1 VSEGTLV
8 RVPTIVNGGSIIGQP
23 AFAVHRAIRGVVL
36 LDGRRYAGP
45 VLGFLA
51 GVPASVAWYALRAVQ
66 VFVRR
71 GAPVLRRSPGRL
83 VGIDPRLR
91 GEVLVRAWAKLMA
104 LFVCALT
111 AFALSEG
118 W

>member
-1 VSEGTLV
+1 MSEGTLV
-8 RVPTIVNGGSIIGQP
+8 RVPTIVNFGLVIGQL
-23 AFAVHRAIRGVVL
+23 AFAVHLAIRGVVV
-36 LDGRRYAGP
+36 LDRRRYAGP

-51 GVPASVAWYALRAVQ
+51 GVPASVAWYALRAARW
-66 VFVRR
+66 VRR
-71 GAPVLRRSPGRL
+71 EAPVLRRSPGRL
-83 VGIDPRLR
+83 VGINPRQR

-104 LFVCALT
+104 LFVCALA

>member
-8 RVPTIVNGGSIIGQP
+8 RVLTIVNGGSIIGQP

-36 LDGRRYAGP
+36 LDGGRYAGP
-45 VLGFLA
+45 VLGFVA